1 MCCLTSEDLP
11 DVDVD
16 SDGDYCDIWGGCPPF
31 LPDREDQLYG
41 SFSVVALAGL
51 FSLFY
56 KAFWLYY
63 NIHNYFIHFKY
74 LLVDFRCLVE
84 SFLTQ
89 MELVNYA

>member
-1 MCCLTSEDLP
+1 MARSVLSH
-11 DVDVD
+11 
-16 SDGDYCDIWGGCPPF
+16 WRAFF
-31 LPDREDQLYG
+31 LYFIR
-41 SFSVVALAGL
+41 L
-51 FSLFY
+51 FGY
-56 KAFWLYY
+56 IY